1 MLKNSRKLVTCLSEL
16 TASTRCMSGWAARP
30 GEPCP
35 SVNNGHKV
43 TLPAFDPP
51 ARLLMG
57 PGPANAHPRVLA
69 AQCFPLLGH
78 MHPPYL
84 KIMDDVQEGLRSA
97 APQRDCRA
105 PLRG

>member
-1 MLKNSRKLVTCLSEL
+1 MMQRTKQCATLLSDVFP
-16 TASTRCMSGWAARP
+16 SSRCMSSWAVRS
-30 GEPCP
+30 GEASPTV
-35 SVNNGHKV
+35 SDSHRV

-69 AQCFPLLGH
+69 AQVYPLLGH

-84 KIMDDVQEGLRSA
+84 KIMDDVQEGLRCA
-97 APQRDCRA
+97 AARPAHVQRT
-105 PLRG
+105 